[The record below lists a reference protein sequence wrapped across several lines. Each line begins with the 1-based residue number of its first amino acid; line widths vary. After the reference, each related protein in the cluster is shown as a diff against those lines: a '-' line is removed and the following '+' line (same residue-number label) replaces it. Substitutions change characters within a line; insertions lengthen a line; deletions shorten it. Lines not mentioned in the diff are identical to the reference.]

1 MVSAVTLVRLPAA
14 DELNNAVTAQPFQF
28 TSLFDVA
35 VFSFTLEADT
45 MPSDSGGGEAQEVVL
60 EITVPG
66 VALGDFVHISPAVDV
81 VDTSF
86 VAYVSAANTV
96 TLQIQ
101 NLTGSDSTAFD
112 TATAGFI
119 GLVLRFK
126 RSVTDGLIPPA

>member
-14 DELNNAVTAQPFQF
+14 DELNNSVLAQPFQF
-28 TSLFDVA
+28 TSLFDCA

-60 EITVPG
+60 DITVPG
-66 VALGDFVHISPAVDV
+66 VALGDFVFISPGVDV

-112 TATAGFI
+112 TATSGFL
-119 GLVLRFK
+119 GLILRFK
-126 RSVTDGLIPPA
+126 RSVTDNLIPPA